1 MLLRFVVLF
10 AFCLVFF
17 CFVVHIH
24 CFVLFCFWFVFCF
37 VFFCFFLFCFFGL
50 TSSYPLLV
58 CMPHSLTFVFVSF
71 SGVSCCFVL
80 FFGWD
85 ALSISLC
92 AVGLFLA
99 VQLVCSS

>member
-1 MLLRFVVLF
+1 MLS
-10 AFCLVFF
+10 VFF
-17 CFVVHIH
+17 CFV
-24 CFVLFCFWFVFCF
+24 LFFF
-37 VFFCFFLFCFFGL
+37 VFFVGL

-58 CMPHSLTFVFVSF
+58 CMPHSLIFVFVFVSF

-92 AVGLFLA
+92 AIVLSLA